1 MTPLEGIK
9 VVECGLLVQGP
20 QAAATLAEWGADVI
34 KVELPQIGDASRW
47 LPVLPTDP
55 RTPHFFA
62 CNRTKRSVT
71 VDLHHAAGV
80 EVFLR
85 LVEWADVVITNFKP
99 GTLDEWGIGYHVA
112 ATRNPRVIYAMGSSY
127 GSKGVNA
134 RREGA
139 DLGGQAAGGLIST
152 IGGAGNEPSPVGAT
166 IVDHMGSQNI
176 VAGVLAALLQRERTG
191 RGQVIETSLVGSA
204 MWAQASEI
212 SACLMTGQP
221 AGPSA
226 QGHPLVPGIYAVFP
240 TSDGHIAIVG
250 VPSPLRATFFTAI
263 GHPELEAEM
272 GKLLYFDH
280 DKAEL
285 FPVLNE
291 IFRTKTTAEW
301 SEILR
306 ANGIRYAPVRNH
318 AEIVADPDS
327 WENGYL
333 SASADGGT
341 RYVRVP
347 VSFSDSDIVAPTP
360 PPALGA
366 HTFEVLDALGYSG
379 EEIADLAASGVI

>member
-1 MTPLEGIK
+1 MSPLDGIK

-20 QAAATLAEWGADVI
+20 QAAATLAEWGADVV
-34 KVELPQIGDASRW
+34 KVELPQIGDAARW
-47 LPVLPTDP
+47 LPVTPTDP

-85 LVEWADVVITNFKP
+85 LVEWADVVISNFKP
-99 GTLDEWGIGYHVA
+99 GTLDEWGVGYEA
-112 ATRNPRVIYAMGSSY
+112 AAARNPRVIYAMGSSY
-127 GSKGVNA
+127 GSKGVKT

-166 IVDHMGSQNI
+166 IVDHLGSQNI

-191 RGQVIETSLVGSA
+191 RGQQIETSLVGSA
-204 MWAQASEI
+204 LWAQASEI
-212 SACLMTGQP
+212 SACLMTGRP
-221 AGPSA
+221 AGPAA

-240 TSDGHIAIVG
+240 TADGHIAVVG
-250 VPSPLRATFFTAI
+250 VPSPLRATFFEAI
-263 GHPELEAEM
+263 GHPELEQQL
-272 GKLLYFDH
+272 GKLLYFDD

-291 IFRTKTTAEW
+291 IFRTKTSAEW
-301 SEILR
+301 IEILR
-306 ANGIRYAPVRNH
+306 ANGIRYAPVRDH
-318 AEIVADPDS
+318 AAIVADPDT
-327 WENGYL
+327 WANGYL
-333 SASADGGT
+333 SESAVDGT

-347 VSFSDSDIVAPTP
+347 VTFSDSDVVTPTP

-366 HTFEVLDALGYSG
+366 HTFEVLDALGFSG
-379 EEIADLAASGVI
+379 EEIAELAAGGVI